1 MGKLI
6 CVQFFPHTIY
16 AKCDKS
22 NGHIIKTSISH
33 THLLIEFDQ
42 NTSHI
47 QESRVRSHSFYFHSY
62 VSKYSFVISV
72 EGVGVKDAKLFK
84 SSKINVTKPHK
95 NKFFPEQKEAV
106 I

>member
-1 MGKLI
+1 M
-6 CVQFFPHTIY
+6 
-16 AKCDKS
+16 
-22 NGHIIKTSISH
+22 
-33 THLLIEFDQ
+33 
-42 NTSHI
+42 
-47 QESRVRSHSFYFHSY
+47 RSHSFYFHSY